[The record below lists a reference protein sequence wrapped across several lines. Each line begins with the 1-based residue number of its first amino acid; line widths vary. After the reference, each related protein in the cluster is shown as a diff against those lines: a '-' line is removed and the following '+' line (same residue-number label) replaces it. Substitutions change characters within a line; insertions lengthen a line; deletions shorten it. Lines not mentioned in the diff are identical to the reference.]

1 MPQNFYNQKIE
12 DVAQELETSSSQGL
26 SVNQIEEL
34 RTKYGSNSLTS
45 KKKISIWQR
54 FLAQFK
60 DFMIIVLIVA
70 ALLSGFVAQEWTD
83 AAIIMI
89 VVILNAVL
97 GVFQE
102 TRSEEAINALKKMA
116 TPNAHVR
123 RDGQIVEIPSTEL
136 VPGDLVLL
144 EAGDVVPADLRLTL
158 TKSLKI
164 EESALTGESVP
175 VDKTSEP
182 INEEKV
188 ALADQDNMAFANTN
202 VTYGRGEGIVTE
214 TGMNTEVGKIATML
228 NNADETDTPLK
239 RNLNQLGKTLTIM
252 ILLICAVVFV
262 VGFFT
267 KKGTEPTNKLAI
279 DMFLVAV
286 SLAVAAI
293 PEGLPAIVTIIL
305 ALGTQ
310 VMAKHNSIVRKLPAV
325 ETLGATDIICSDKT
339 GTLTQ
344 NKMTVEQVYYDNQV
358 HNSSNRITTDNHA
371 LMAMVLANDSKLDDN
386 NQLLGDP
393 TETALVQY
401 ALDQKIDVHNLLAN
415 HQRLQEVPFDSAR
428 KLMSTINENNGQY
441 FVAVKGAP
449 DQLLK
454 RVTRIELDGKVSE
467 ITEKQKDEIMLSN
480 QNMAKNALRVLGLA
494 YKTVEQLYDDPTTDN
509 VEQNLIFV
517 GLVGMIDPERPE
529 AKEAIKEAHSA
540 GIRTVMITGD
550 FQVTAQAIAERLG
563 ILKPGQDERVV
574 TGAQLDEFSDEYLEK
589 HVADFDVYARVSPE
603 HKVRIVK
610 AWQAQGKIVAMTG
623 DGVNDAPSLK
633 QADIGIGMGIT
644 GTS

>member
-1 MPQNFYNQKIE
+1 MPQKFYNQEIE
-12 DVAQELETSSSQGL
+12 NVAQELSTSTSQGL
-26 SVNQIEEL
+26 QTSQISAL
-34 RTKYGSNSLTS
+34 RAKYGTNSLTS
-45 KKKISIWQR
+45 KKKVSIWQR

-136 VPGDLVLL
+136 VPGDVVLL

-175 VDKTSEP
+175 VDKDSEP
-182 INEEKV
+182 VNEKKL

-202 VTYGRGEGIVTE
+202 VTYGRGEGIVTA
-214 TGMNTEVGKIATML
+214 TGMTTEVGKIATML
-228 NNADETDTPLK
+228 NNTDETDTPLK

-267 KKGTEPTNKLAI
+267 KKGTEPTDKLAI

-344 NKMTVEQVYYDNQV
+344 NKMTVEQIYYDNQA
-358 HNSSNRITTDNHA
+358 HKSSSSISHDNHA
-371 LMAMVLANDSKLDDN
+371 LMAMVLANDSKLDES

-393 TETALVQY
+393 TETALIQY
-401 ALDQKIDVHNLLAN
+401 ALDQKIDVHNLLAS
-415 HQRLQEVPFDSAR
+415 HKRLQEVPFDSGR
-428 KLMSTINENNGQY
+428 KLMSTVNEDNGNY

-454 RVTRIELDGKVSE
+454 RVTQIELDGKVSA
-467 ITEKQKDEIMLSN
+467 ISEKQKDEIMLAN

-494 YKTVEQLYDDPTTDN
+494 YKPVEKLYDDPSTDN
-509 VEQNLIFV
+509 VEQDLIFA

-529 AKEAIKEAHSA
+529 AKKAIVEAHNA

-563 ILKPGQDERVV
+563 ILKPGEDERVV

-589 HVADFDVYARVSPE
+589 HVA
-603 HKVRIVK
+603 
-610 AWQAQGKIVAMTG
+610 
-623 DGVNDAPSLK
+623 
-633 QADIGIGMGIT
+633 
-644 GTS
+644 